1 MVMVEGQRQKGQC
14 VEEKWKDVVMQ
25 PVWIAVAKTVK
36 QVVRKFVAMLQV
48 VVELVVQWVLWV
60 HY

>member
-25 PVWIAVAKTVK
+25 TVWIAVAKTVK
-36 QVVRKFVAMLQV
+36 HRNKLPYNLLQV